1 MRVKKFTKPRR
12 DFRVETGVQD
22 GISGQEGEVG
32 LMSGRGKKGMT
43 LPHSLLEIQTI
54 AGWEG

>member
-12 DFRVETGVQD
+12 DFTVETGVQD

-32 LMSGRGKKGMT
+32 LVNGRGKKDTT